1 VFAAY
6 AQHGAAAGAPLRDL
20 SSTLPAGGPPMPL
33 FVQSDTLN
41 RAALEKLD
49 TSTAVG
55 ARGGAR
61 GVAMAVLAG
70 LLLAS
75 VGFGATALVLRGSP
89 SAPSAAPPAHAA
101 VAVPSPTVAVVPVPS
116 PAVAVVPVPSPAVAA
131 VPAVAAEEVVADA
144 GVARSRGGVGR
155 RSRRA
160 AGAVG
165 AAPLAAPMAMP
176 TPPAARSVAE
186 DLPP

>member
-116 PAVAVVPVPSPAVAA
+116 PAVAA